1 MAEKKN
7 FIIEN
12 YNGTDYDTLYPQT
25 NSGQVLLDSDAQV
38 ELKLAS
44 DSTLDDAIHT
54 ITKEGATFQVGDT
67 LTTSRTNLG
76 DKWLLCNGA
85 QVTNSSYPELAPMFE
100 SKELDFVTS
109 GNSSL
114 SQFSSSI
121 LNPALA
127 VNNDGSQFLF
137 SGYENNYTKFLYTTD
152 LYDASKYQTAFTSAM
167 DSFPLMDN
175 RISCINNVWFAFG
188 AKDALYYKEGDL
200 SSTQKQVTVGTV
212 SGATVRLK
220 ALPIYNNGK
229 YYIPGGYTDSSDSY
243 VSVMC
248 IYTSLDAV
256 PTIVDFAS
264 YIDSPYTL
272 LPDGICVASNRS
284 YRPTM
289 NVQILNNSNQVVS
302 YQYTNFDGLGFA
314 GTAIYY
320 LNGYYYLFNV
330 TNQSSSI
337 KTKVF
342 RSTNLNSM
350 SLYKTLPDYIALYE
364 ALQTDD
370 KIIFSNG
377 YYLDANGNI
386 NSWSNYVDGGTDYQ
400 TQVVAGGGKYW
411 RIVTKSNS
419 ASITPYYA
427 LQDLS
432 FSLPTVSIAGTLY
445 TYIKAKS

>member
-7 FIIEN
+7 FTIEN
-12 YNGTDYDTLYPQT
+12 YNGTDYDTLYPET

-44 DSTLDDAIHT
+44 GSTLDDAIHA
-54 ITKEGATFQVGDT
+54 ITKEGGTFQVGDT
-67 LTTSRTNLG
+67 LTTARTNLG

-109 GNSSL
+109 ESLSL
-114 SQFSSSI
+114 SQFSSRI
-121 LNPALA
+121 FEPALA

-137 SGYENNYTKFLYTTD
+137 SGYENNYTQFLYTTD
-152 LYDASKYQTAFTSAM
+152 LYDASKYQTAFTTIS
-167 DSFPLMDN
+167 DN
-175 RISCINNVWFAFG
+175 LSEIDHRISCINNVWFAFG
-188 AKDALYYKEGDL
+188 TNGALYYKEGDL

-212 SGATVRLK
+212 SGATVRLI
-220 ALPIYNNGK
+220 ALPIYYNSK
-229 YYIPGGYTDSSDSY
+229 YYIPGAYTNSSDTS

-256 PTIVDFAS
+256 PTIVDFVR
-264 YIDSPYTL
+264 YNSPYTL
-272 LPDGICVASNRS
+272 LPDGICVASNSS
-284 YRPTM
+284 YTPTM
-289 NVQILNNSNQVVS
+289 NISILNNSNQVVS
-302 YQYTNFDGLGFA
+302 YQYTNFDGLAFSS
-314 GTAIYY
+314 TAIYY

-330 TNQSSSI
+330 NNQSGSI
-337 KTKVF
+337 KTKIF

-350 SLYKTLPDYIALYE
+350 SLYKTLPDSIVLYG

-377 YYLDANGNI
+377 YYLDVNGNI
-386 NSWSNYVDGGTDYQ
+386 NPWSNYVDGGTNYQ
-400 TQVVAGGGKYW
+400 TQVVTGGGKYW

-427 LQDLS
+427 QQGLS
-432 FSLPTVSIAGTLY
+432 FTLPKVSVANTLY